1 MYDHNINMMG
11 SKSPS
16 KELVHKTLQMIL
28 EKPNLQRALPAYATD
43 FIGNKIISLI
53 NDFLFSTGSQ
63 LILVQEKNPEFFK
76 NSYELFCEISDRP
89 ERFDKARE
97 QFSNEDSKKI
107 FDWFIAYRIAY
118 IYLSSQA
125 IYAINS
131 PISPKKIKQLKKIAS
146 KYKKRSAFRYENYT
160 IKTNE
165 QLFIATW
172 LLEQYNYKN
181 ICQPI
186 PGDVI
191 IDVGA
196 CEGETSLWFADK
208 IREKGLIYAFEPDL
222 SNFKTLTQ
230 NILDNHLSSVIIPE
244 NYGLWRERTS
254 MNFSG
259 AGGTFSI
266 QSNGETSVNVQQLD
280 QFIEEND
287 IKKIDFIKMD
297 IEGAEMG
304 ALEGATNT
312 IRSLKPK
319 MAIAVYHDYE
329 DIVTIPNFLKTLV
342 PEYRLY
348 LNHYTTNYGETILY
362 AMR

>member
-196 CEGETSLWFADK
+196 CEGETTLWFADK
-208 IREKGLIYAFEPDL
+208 IRE
-222 SNFKTLTQ
+222 
-230 NILDNHLSSVIIPE
+230 
-244 NYGLWRERTS
+244 
-254 MNFSG
+254 
-259 AGGTFSI
+259 
-266 QSNGETSVNVQQLD
+266 
-280 QFIEEND
+280 
-287 IKKIDFIKMD
+287 
-297 IEGAEMG
+297 
-304 ALEGATNT
+304 
-312 IRSLKPK
+312 
-319 MAIAVYHDYE
+319 
-329 DIVTIPNFLKTLV
+329 
-342 PEYRLY
+342 
-348 LNHYTTNYGETILY
+348 
-362 AMR
+362 